1 MIETWQENLRY
12 LCTSCRSLRLGT
24 AVPKFWRMILSLLV
38 GHSDLKTLVL
48 GLTNE
53 TEYTCKSFRPG
64 TVSPSY
70 SLPSPSYRLT
80 NETEYMCESFR
91 PGTVSS
97 SYSLTNETEYMRESF
112 RPGNVRPSY
121 SLTNETEYICESFR
135 PGTVSPFYSL
145 THKTESYLWVKQTHW
160 A

>member
-1 MIETWQENLRY
+1 
-12 LCTSCRSLRLGT
+12 
-24 AVPKFWRMILSLLV
+24 MILSLLV

-64 TVSPSY
+64 TVSLSY

-91 PGTVSS
+91 PGT
-97 SYSLTNETEYMRESF
+97 
-112 RPGNVRPSY
+112 VRPSY

-145 THKTESYLWVKQTHW
+145 THKTESYL
-160 A
+160 